1 MVNLQF
7 FLEILDGETSKR
19 YNISKIRKVVFVM
32 AIVNS
37 LKRFRG
43 TKGLIQKDVAA
54 VLGIKQSSYA
64 QYEQREKPVTPSA
77 DVIIKLATAYN
88 ISSDYLLGLT
98 DDPRPVDEI
107 LAAQKAQ
114 EPPPQNDI
122 VARLSA
128 LEAEMAEMRSA
139 RAQA

>member
-1 MVNLQF
+1 MADEL
-7 FLEILDGETSKR
+7 
-19 YNISKIRKVVFVM
+19 NIPASFG
-32 AIVNS
+32 
-37 LKRFRG
+37 RFR
-43 TKGLIQKDVAA
+43 KEFGLKKTAVAA
-54 VLGIKQSSYA
+54 ALGIQPPSYG
-64 QYEQREKPVTPSA
+64 YETEGKNNNPNTKTLF
-77 DVIIKLATAYN
+77 KLAKAFNVST
-88 ISSDYLLGLT
+88 DYLLGLT

-128 LEAEMAEMRSA
+128 LEAEVAEMRSA

>member
-1 MVNLQF
+1 
-7 FLEILDGETSKR
+7 
-19 YNISKIRKVVFVM
+19 M

-54 VLGIKQSSYA
+54 VLGMKQSSYA

-139 RAQA
+139 RVAQA

>member
-1 MVNLQF
+1 MVIQ
-7 FLEILDGETSKR
+7 E
-19 YNISKIRKVVFVM
+19 
-32 AIVNS
+32 S
-37 LKRFRG
+37 LKRFRREFN
-43 TKGLIQKDVAA
+43 LSQKTVAERI
-54 VLGIKQSSYA
+54 GIAQPSYA
-64 QYEQREKPVTPSA
+64 AYELSSDKSKSSTPSGA
-77 DVIIKLATAYN
+77 TVAKLAHAFHVST
-88 ISSDYLLGLT
+88 DYLLGLT

-139 RAQA
+139 RVQA